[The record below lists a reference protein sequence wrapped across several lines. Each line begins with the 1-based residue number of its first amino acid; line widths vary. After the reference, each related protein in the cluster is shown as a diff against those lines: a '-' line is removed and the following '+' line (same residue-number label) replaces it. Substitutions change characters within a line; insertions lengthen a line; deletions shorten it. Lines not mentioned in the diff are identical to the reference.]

1 MPAGADGRGLRKAVR
16 RWRSAVLKDTRVDT
30 TILDRM
36 AAPAVPATLARIPNA
51 LTLGR
56 LLLIPVFV
64 VALAVADG
72 GRSWLAA
79 LLFGGAGITDQL
91 DGWLARRWRVE
102 SDFGR
107 YADPLAD
114 RLLID
119 AAVILLWL
127 ADRLP
132 WAALL
137 LILAR
142 DGILIGGYK
151 LVAGRGYE
159 FSVSFL
165 GKAATWILYAALA
178 FVMVTSKGTA
188 WPLVLFW
195 IGLGIAALAALLYGS
210 SAWRQIRR

>member
-1 MPAGADGRGLRKAVR
+1 MA
-16 RWRSAVLKDTRVDT
+16 TR
-30 TILDRM
+30 
-36 AAPAVPATLARIPNA
+36 AATSPLARIPNA
-51 LTLGR
+51 LTVGR

-79 LLFGGAGITDQL
+79 LLFGAAGITDQL
-91 DGWLARRWRVE
+91 DGWLARRWHVE
-102 SDFGR
+102 SEFGK

-142 DGILIGGYK
+142 DGILIGGYR

-165 GKAATWILYAALA
+165 GKAATWILYASLA
-178 FVMVTSKGTA
+178 FVMVTGKGTD

-195 IGLGIAALAALLYGS
+195 IGLGIAALAAVIYGF